1 MDIFANNF
9 IYFFIMEG
17 LTGLFTA
24 SGKPIYST
32 EYVEALRAEEEKK
45 KVSRFFIAQKGAQ
58 ENDLHSTVDILV
70 TGGNRGGGKANPYYT
85 PVVTPTGFRKIG
97 DLKIGDKIC
106 TPYEGIQEVTGIY
119 EQGENTVY
127 VLHFDDGTEVRCMD
141 NHRFWARS
149 HPDEPFMVW
158 TARDIFDLYRLD
170 QLPPYARRK
179 NVACDVE
186 IPICGEVEMDEMM
199 TTHSL
204 PIYPAVVGFAL
215 ANGYCGFDHLDIPL
229 DKSSIFYA
237 KYLCKFGYRI
247 RKNRYTQKYIL
258 TGFTRSDKLKVIHT
272 KYGNPVR
279 IPQQYMFAST
289 ESRWEFLR
297 AVFMK
302 VGKAKNN
309 HPSYESTNRLFVEDI
324 AQMARSLG
332 AWVRVYEITD
342 DPKKAGMWRAHI
354 TFPDD
359 RNVWATKPRRLQAH
373 ENFELPKKCPMNPED
388 TCFTKKIIRITKAQ
402 KKVNCRCITVSGN
415 DHLYLTD
422 AFTVNHNTAL
432 MLMEGLYDIDN
443 RHFNSVLFRKN
454 KDDFDNIENESRR
467 WFDKL
472 GKYNK
477 SKDDMT
483 WNFKTGAKM
492 SFDTFDMDWK
502 DFDAKYRGQQYA
514 YIGIDE
520 LPQMPF
526 EYLKILMG
534 SNRNTIG
541 VRSRILGTCNPDPLS
556 WLRVFID
563 WWIGKV
569 DTIYSDGQM
578 HPERKGFPIP
588 ERDGVIRYC
597 FMGTA
602 ESVDGI
608 IWGDT
613 PEEVYEQCKSEI
625 DARWD
630 PSLEEFGY
638 DKMTFAVKS
647 VTFIKASIQENK
659 ALLKNDPG
667 YIASILNKSPEEVAK
682 EWDGNWDVIKTSD
695 DLIQPY
701 HMEKI
706 YGNAKMLGDGVRR
719 ATCDV
724 AGDGGDNCVTWL
736 WIGWHV
742 ADVFVCRR
750 DLYTTPTLLRAK
762 LQEWGVLEENLAYDL
777 NGVGQVLKGAF
788 PKAVKFNNEEAV
800 DLKFKYLYNNKKS
813 QCAYKFAERT
823 QQEGWSIEYSL
834 LGRKYKMGKDMRYL
848 RDILQIERKCVK
860 QDLSKADRGWCI
872 IQKEQMKKRECV
884 GHSPDFFEALFMRE
898 IFELK
903 STSVSIPSFLRN
915 KMVHRRVISS
925 RRFIS
930 S

>member
-1 MDIFANNF
+1 MN
-9 IYFFIMEG
+9 G
-17 LTGLFTA
+17 LTGLFTV
-24 SGKPIYST
+24 SGKPIYSS
-32 EYVEALRAEEEKK
+32 EYVEKLRAEEEKK

-85 PVVTPTGFRKIG
+85 PVATPSGFRKIG
-97 DLKIGDKIC
+97 DLQVGDKIC
-106 TPYEGIQEVTGIY
+106 TPYEGIQEVSGIY
-119 EQGENTVY
+119 DQGEQRIY

-141 NHRFWARS
+141 NHRFWTRA
-149 HPDEPFMVW
+149 HADEPFMVW
-158 TARDIFDLYRLD
+158 TARDIFDMYKIDER
-170 QLPPYARRK
+170 PPYARRSTL
-179 NVACDVE
+179 NADME
-186 IPICGEVEMDEMM
+186 FPICGEVEMNEGKTPID
-199 TTHSL
+199 L
-204 PIYPAVVGFAL
+204 PIHPLLVGL
-215 ANGYCGFDHLDIPL
+215 AIGTGYNGFERSGVHLRFKGAGNAFVDL
-229 DKSSIFYA
+229 
-237 KYLCKFGYRI
+237 GYRI
-247 RKNRYTQKYIL
+247 VWNKYQRKYFIAGYTTEQKREVV
-258 TGFTRSDKLKVIHT
+258 TARPGS
-272 KYGNPVR
+272 PVR
-279 IPQQYMFAST
+279 IPKQYMCASI
-289 ESRWEFLR
+289 ESRWLLLR
-297 AVFMK
+297 GIFNK
-302 VGKAKNN
+302 CGKSVRC
-309 HPSYESTNRLFVEDI
+309 HPSYESTNKHFVEDV
-324 AQMARSLG
+324 AQLARSLG
-332 AWVRVYEITD
+332 AWVRVSEITD
-342 DPKKAGMWRAHI
+342 DPEKTGYWRAHI
-354 TFPDD
+354 FIGDD
-359 RNVWATKPRRLQAH
+359 RKMWMTQNRIIHAR
-373 ENFELPKKCPMNPED
+373 ENFETPTKCPVRPD
-388 TCFTKKIIRITKAQ
+388 DPCYTKKLQWVSKSEKKAQ
-402 KKVNCRCITVSGN
+402 CRCITVTGN
-415 DHLYLTD
+415 DHLYMTD

-520 LPQMPF
+520 MPQMPF

-563 WWIGKV
+563 WWIGKA
-569 DTIYSDGQM
+569 DTVYSDGLT

-597 FMGTA
+597 FMGAA

-608 IWGDT
+608 VWGNT
-613 PEEVYEQCKSEI
+613 PEEVYEQCRSEI

-682 EWDGNWDVIKTSD
+682 EWDGNWDVIKTSND
-695 DLIQPY
+695 MIQPY

-706 YGNAKMLGDGVRR
+706 YGNAKMLGDKVRR

-742 ADVFVCRR
+742 ADIFVCRR
-750 DLYTTPTLLRAK
+750 DLYTTPTLLMAK
-762 LQEWGVLEENLAYDL
+762 LQEWGVLEENFAYDL

-788 PKAVKFNNEEAV
+788 PRAVKFNNEEAV
-800 DLKFKYLYNNKKS
+800 DNKFRFLYNNKKS

-834 LGRKYKMGKDMRYL
+834 LDRKYKMGKDLRYL

-860 QDLSKADRGWCI
+860 QDLGKADKGWCI
-872 IQKEQMKKRECV
+872 IPKEQMKRRDCV

-903 STSVSIPSFLRN
+903 TTSVSIPSFLKG
-915 KMVHRRVISS
+915 KMLHRRLIAPRRLISS
-925 RRFIS
+925 
-930 S
+930 

>member
-1 MDIFANNF
+1 MN
-9 IYFFIMEG
+9 G
-17 LTGLFTA
+17 LTGLFT
-24 SGKPIYST
+24 SNGKPIYST
-32 EYVEALRAEEEKK
+32 EYVEKLRDEEEKK

-85 PVVTPTGFRKIG
+85 KVMTPSGFRQIG
-97 DLKIGDKIC
+97 DLQIGDKIC
-106 TPYEGIQEVTGIY
+106 TPYEGIQEVSGIFD
-119 EQGENTVY
+119 QGENTVY
-127 VLHFDDGTEVRCMD
+127 VFHLDDGTEVRCMD
-141 NHRFWARS
+141 NHRFYARS
-149 HPDEPFMVW
+149 HPDEPFMIW
-158 TARDIFDLYRLD
+158 TARDIMELYRLD
-170 QLPPYARRK
+170 QKPPFARRSK
-179 NVACDVE
+179 VDFNVE
-186 IPICGEVEMDEMM
+186 IPICGEVEMDE
-199 TTHSL
+199 TKVPSSL
-204 PIYPAVVGFAL
+204 PIHPYLLSYTVY
-215 ANGYCGFDHLDIPL
+215 NGYNNFDGLKVL
-229 DKSSIFYA
+229 SRRSFESNTFSM
-237 KYLCKFGYRI
+237 LGYKI
-247 RKNRYTQKYIL
+247 RKHPYKQEFYI
-258 TGFTRSDKLKVIHT
+258 TGFTKQQKDAVVRTHA
-272 KYGNPVR
+272 GNPVR
-279 IPQQYMFAST
+279 ITEEYMTSSIQ
-289 ESRWEFLR
+289 SRWYFLR
-297 AVFMK
+297 GLFLRQ
-302 VGKAKNN
+302 GKAKNN
-309 HPSYESTNRLFVEDI
+309 HPCYESTNKAFVEDV

-332 AWVRVYEITD
+332 AWVSVSEITD
-342 DPKKAGMWRAHI
+342 DPKKAGMWRASMLFQNDKRI
-354 TFPDD
+354 WPCT
-359 RNVWATKPRRLQAH
+359 RRATQAKENYDKVSSCPVKPGD
-373 ENFELPKKCPMNPED
+373 PCY
-388 TCFTKKIIRITKAQ
+388 TKKILWVSKAQ
-402 KKVNCRCITVSGN
+402 KKTDCRCITVTGN
-415 DHLYLTD
+415 DHLYMTD
-422 AFTVNHNTAL
+422 AFTINHNTAL

-492 SFDTFDMDWK
+492 SFDTYDMDWK
-502 DFDAKYRGQQYA
+502 DFDAKYRGQQFA

-556 WLRVFID
+556 WLRPFLD
-563 WWIGKV
+563 WWIGKE
-569 DTIYSDGQM
+569 DTVYSDGLM
-578 HPERKGFPIP
+578 HPERKGLPIP
-588 ERDGVIRYC
+588 ERDGVVRYC
-597 FMGTA
+597 FMGNA

-638 DKMTFAVKS
+638 NKMTFAVKS

-695 DLIQPY
+695 DLIKPY
-701 HMEKI
+701 HMDRI
-706 YGNAKMLGDGVRR
+706 FGNAKMTGDGIRR

-742 ADVFVCRR
+742 ADIFVCRR
-750 DLYTTPTLLRAK
+750 DLYTTPTLLKAK
-762 LQEWGVLEENLAYDL
+762 LEEWGVLEQNLAYDL

-788 PKAVKFNNEEAV
+788 PNAVKFNNEEAV
-800 DLKFKYLYNNKKS
+800 DPKYKFLYNNKKS

-834 LGRKYKMGKDMRYL
+834 LTRRYKMGKDTRYL

-860 QDLSKADRGWCI
+860 QDMSKADRGWCI
-872 IQKEQMKKRECV
+872 IPKEHMKKRDCV

-903 STSVSIPSFLRN
+903 SSSVSIPSFLRN

-925 RRFIS
+925 RRIIS
-930 S
+930 T

>member
-1 MDIFANNF
+1 MN
-9 IYFFIMEG
+9 G

-24 SGKPIYST
+24 NGKQIYST
-32 EYVEALRAEEEKK
+32 EYVEKLRAEEEKK

-85 PVVTPTGFRKIG
+85 PVMTPNGFVKIG
-97 DLKIGDKIC
+97 DLQVGDKIC
-106 TPYEGIQEVTGIY
+106 TPYEGIQEVSGIY
-119 EQGENTVY
+119 DQGVNTVY

-141 NHRFWARS
+141 NHRFWARA
-149 HPDEPFMVW
+149 HADEPFMVW
-158 TARDIFDLYRLD
+158 TARDIFDLYKID
-170 QLPPYARRK
+170 VKPPYAHRSR
-179 NVACDVE
+179 VIFDVE
-186 IPICGEVEMDEMM
+186 VPICGEVEMNEHKTPLD
-199 TTHSL
+199 L
-204 PIYPAVVGFAL
+204 PIHPSLAGYAIGDGFSSFE
-215 ANGYCGFDHLDIPL
+215 NGGVYTPNAYDGKF
-229 DKSSIFYA
+229 FTR
-237 KYLCKFGYRI
+237 FGYKI
-247 RKNRYTQKYIL
+247 RKNRFTKRYVIA
-258 TGFTRSDKLKVIHT
+258 GFTNEQKSAVTRVRTGS
-272 KYGNPVR
+272 PVR
-279 IPQQYMFAST
+279 IPKEYMCASI
-289 ESRWEFLR
+289 ESRWYFLR
-297 AVFMK
+297 SCFFK
-302 VGKAKNN
+302 CGKAFKR
-309 HPSYESTNRLFVEDI
+309 HPSYESKNKAFVEDV

-332 AWVRVYEITD
+332 AWVKVNEITD
-342 DPKKAGMWRAHI
+342 DPKKVGVWRAHI
-354 TFPDD
+354 IFPDD
-359 RNVWATKPRRLQAH
+359 KNVWAVPLRAKQAKT
-373 ENFELPKKCPMNPED
+373 NFELPRKCPVEPD
-388 TCFTKKIIRITKAQ
+388 DACFTKKLLWVSKAE
-402 KKVNCRCITVSGN
+402 KKTRCLCITVTGD
-415 DHLYLTD
+415 DHLYMTD

-514 YIGIDE
+514 YIGVDE
-520 LPQMPF
+520 FPQMPF

-556 WLRVFID
+556 WMRVFID
-563 WWIGKV
+563 WWIGKE
-569 DTIYSDGQM
+569 DTIYSDGLT

-588 ERDGVIRYC
+588 ERNGVIRYC
-597 FMGTA
+597 FMGAA

-613 PEEVYEQCKSEI
+613 PEEVYEQCRSEI
-625 DARWD
+625 DSRWD

-682 EWDGNWDVIKTSD
+682 EWDGNWDVIRTSD
-695 DLIQPY
+695 DMIQPY
-701 HMEKI
+701 HLEKI

-742 ADVFVCRR
+742 ADLFVCRR

-762 LQEWGVLEENLAYDL
+762 LQEWGVLEENFAYDL

-788 PKAVKFNNEEAV
+788 PRAVKFNNEEAV
-800 DLKFKYLYNNKKS
+800 DLKFKFLYDNKKS

-834 LGRKYKMGKDMRYL
+834 LGRKYKMGKDLRYL
-848 RDILQIERKCVK
+848 RDILQVERKCVK
-860 QDLSKADRGWCI
+860 QDMAKADRGWCI
-872 IQKEQMKKRECV
+872 IKKEQMKKRECV

-898 IFELK
+898 IFDLK
-903 STSVSIPSFLRN
+903 STSVSIPTFLQG
-915 KMVHRRVISS
+915 KMLHRKVIAPRRVISS
-925 RRFIS
+925 
-930 S
+930 

>member
-1 MDIFANNF
+1 MN
-9 IYFFIMEG
+9 G
-17 LTGLFTA
+17 LTGLFTT

-32 EYVEALRAEEEKK
+32 EYVASLRAEEEKK
-45 KVSRFFIAQKGAQ
+45 KFSRFFIAQKGAQ

-85 PVVTPTGFRKIG
+85 PVATPSGFRKIG
-97 DLKIGDKIC
+97 DLKVGDKVC
-106 TPYEGIQEVTGIY
+106 TPYEGIQEVSGIF
-119 EQGENTVY
+119 EQGTHTVY
-127 VLHFDDGTEVRCMD
+127 VLHFDDGSEVRCMD
-141 NHRFWARS
+141 NHRFYARA
-149 HPDEPFMVW
+149 HADEPFMVW
-158 TARDIFDLYRLD
+158 TARDIMDLYKMD
-170 QLPPYARRK
+170 VKPPHSHRR
-179 NVACDVE
+179 NVTDDIEFPV
-186 IPICGEVEMDEMM
+186 CGEVEMNESVTPED
-199 TTHSL
+199 L
-204 PIYPAVVGFAL
+204 PIHPLLAGFAL
-215 ANGYCGFDHLDIPL
+215 GDGYNRIDHLGVPV
-229 DKSSIFYA
+229 KNTFEG
-237 KYLCKFGYRI
+237 KYFFNLGYKI
-247 RKNRYTQKYIL
+247 KKNRFTKKYYV
-258 TGFTRSDKLKVIHT
+258 TGFTQEQKTRLAPHNNGRPARIPKEYMTASIECRWMFLRSVFF
-272 KYGNPVR
+272 KYGK
-279 IPQQYMFAST
+279 ST
-289 ESRWEFLR
+289 KR
-297 AVFMK
+297 
-302 VGKAKNN
+302 
-309 HPSYESTNRLFVEDI
+309 HPSYESTNKYFVEDM
-324 AQMARSLG
+324 AQLARSIG
-332 AWVRVYEITD
+332 AWVKVSEITD
-342 DPKKAGMWRAHI
+342 DPNKAGYWRAHI
-354 TFPDD
+354 ILPSDKDLWIDPT
-359 RNVWATKPRRLQAH
+359 RKAH
-373 ENFELPKKCPMNPED
+373 AMDNFELPKKCPVSPSD
-388 TCFTKKIIRITKAQ
+388 PCHTKRLLWVSKAQ
-402 KKVNCRCITVSGN
+402 HKVDCRCITVTGN

-422 AFTVNHNTAL
+422 DFTVNHNTAL
-432 MLMEGLYDIDN
+432 MLMEGLYDIDK

-454 KDDFDNIENESRR
+454 KDDFDNIENESAR

-514 YIGIDE
+514 YIGVDE

-534 SNRNTIG
+534 SNRNTVG

-563 WWIGKV
+563 WWIGKA
-569 DTIYSDGQM
+569 DTVYSDGLT
-578 HPERKGFPIP
+578 HPERKGLPIP

-608 IWGDT
+608 VWGDT
-613 PEEVYEQCKSEI
+613 PEEVYEQCRSEI

-695 DLIQPY
+695 DMIQPY

-706 YGNAKMLGDGVRR
+706 FGNAKMIGDGIRR

-750 DLYTTPTLLRAK
+750 DLFATPTLIGAK
-762 LQEWGVLEENLAYDL
+762 LQEWGVLEQNFAYDL

-788 PKAVKFNNEEAV
+788 PRAVKFNNEEAV
-800 DLKFKYLYNNKKS
+800 DLKFKYMYNNKKS

-834 LGRKYKMGKDMRYL
+834 LNRKYKMGKDLRYL

-860 QDLSKADRGWCI
+860 QDMGKADKGWCI
-872 IQKEQMKKRECV
+872 ISKDVMKKRDCV

-898 IFELK
+898 IFDIK
-903 STSVSIPSFLRN
+903 STSVSIPPFLQGRTL
-915 KMVHRRVISS
+915 HRRKISS
-925 RRFIS
+925 MRIIRT
-930 S
+930 

>member
-1 MDIFANNF
+1 M
-9 IYFFIMEG
+9 
-17 LTGLFTA
+17 TGLFMA
-24 SGKPIYST
+24 NGKPIYSA
-32 EYVEALRAEEEKK
+32 EYVESLREEEEKK

-85 PVVTPTGFRKIG
+85 PVATPSGFRKIG
-97 DLKIGDKIC
+97 DLQIGDKIC
-106 TPYEGIQEVTGIY
+106 TPYEGIQEVSGIY
-119 EQGENTVY
+119 DQGKHTIY
-127 VLHFDDGTEVRCMD
+127 VLHFNDGTELRCMD

-149 HPDEPFMVW
+149 HPDEDFMVW
-158 TARDIFDLYRLD
+158 TARDIFDLYRID
-170 QLPPYARRK
+170 QRPPYARRAK
-179 NVACDVE
+179 VCDNVE
-186 IPICGEVEMDEMM
+186 IPICGEVEMDESK
-199 TTHSL
+199 TPKDL
-204 PIYPAVVGFAL
+204 PIHPSLVGL
-215 ANGYCGFDHLDIPL
+215 AFRDGYNNFEKLCVPVKYAFDC
-229 DKSSIFYA
+229 SFYTTLGYTVRRNWR
-237 KYLCKFGYRI
+237 KGGYLIAGVTK
-247 RKNRYTQKYIL
+247 TQKDKVVRSR
-258 TGFTRSDKLKVIHT
+258 TGS
-272 KYGNPVR
+272 PVR
-279 IPQQYMFAST
+279 IPKEYMCASI
-289 ESRWEFLR
+289 ESRWMFLSSIFFKYGR
-297 AVFMK
+297 
-302 VGKAKNN
+302 AKNC
-309 HPSYESTNRLFVEDI
+309 HPYYESTNKYFVEDV

-332 AWVRVYEITD
+332 AWVKVSEVTD
-342 DPKKAGMWRAHI
+342 GTESKWAASMI
-354 TFPDD
+354 FPDD
-359 RNVWATKPRRLQAH
+359 RKIWINPTRRKSATENFMLPTKCPTKPDS
-373 ENFELPKKCPMNPED
+373 C
-388 TCFTKKIIRITKAQ
+388 CFTKKIEWVSKAEH
-402 KKVNCRCITVSGN
+402 KVECRCITVTGE
-415 DHLYLTD
+415 DHLYMTD

-443 RHFNSVLFRKN
+443 KHFNSVLFRKN

-483 WNFKTGAKM
+483 WNFRTGAKM

-520 LPQMPF
+520 MPQMPF

-563 WWIGKV
+563 WWIGKE
-569 DTIYSDGQM
+569 DTVYSDGLT

-597 FMGTA
+597 FMGQA

-613 PEEVYEQCKSEI
+613 PEEVYEQCRSDI

-630 PSLEEFGY
+630 PSLKQYGY

-659 ALLKNDPG
+659 SLLKNDPG

-682 EWDGNWDVIKTSD
+682 EWDGNWDVIKTSGD
-695 DLIQPY
+695 MIQPY
-701 HMEKI
+701 HMDRI
-706 YGNAKMLGDGVRR
+706 FGNAKMLGDGIRR

-742 ADVFVCRR
+742 ADLFVCRR

-762 LQEWGVLEENLAYDL
+762 LQEWGVIEENFAYDL

-788 PKAVKFNNEEAV
+788 PRSVKFNNEEAV
-800 DLKFKYLYNNKKS
+800 DLKFKFLYNNKKS

-834 LGRKYKMGKDMRYL
+834 LGRKFKMGKDLRYL

-860 QDLSKADRGWCI
+860 QDMAKADRGWCI

-903 STSVSIPSFLRN
+903 TTSVSIPSFLQG
-915 KMVHRRVISS
+915 KMLHRRLIAPRRLIST
-925 RRFIS
+925 
-930 S
+930 